1 MIKQIR
7 TTLHIF
13 AENEPARLHNQTML
27 EIIDHSVLTI
37 EAIDQVPD
45 SVPNHLYDRILN
57 MSGKQIG
64 TILRIHYKNEKVE
77 TSIIKFDDSKAGLKR
92 KQSQLGRYYDAVPIE
107 RVTLDIKTNAKKDS
121 SPTIKR
127 TQFPLTLSWGCT
139 VHKVQGIG

>member
-57 MSGKQIG
+57 MSLSQTMENKLELFYAFIIG
-64 TILRIHYKNEKVE
+64 TKKLKLVLSNLMILKL
-77 TSIIKFDDSKAGLKR
+77 DLKE
-92 KQSQLGRYYDAVPIE
+92 S
-107 RVTLDIKTNAKKDS
+107 RVS
-121 SPTIKR
+121 
-127 TQFPLTLSWGCT
+127 
-139 VHKVQGIG
+139 